1 MVDDETF
8 DDFYAKLRWHL
19 GIAFLALR
27 ILSFFFFLDTRLI
40 LFLVHEQ

>member
-8 DDFYAKLRWHL
+8 DEFYAKLRWHL

-27 ILSFFFFLDTRLI
+27 ILSFFFFFGHASDT
-40 LFLVHEQ
+40 VPCP